1 MAWADSKLDRVS
13 RPSADDCFDFVNAVV
28 PSNEGFYLEI
38 GAQFISQAS
47 HPLTWVNKA
56 PERGACPGQGR

>member
-1 MAWADSKLDRVS
+1 MAWPDSKLDRIA
-13 RPSADDCFDFVNAVV
+13 RPVGRDCFDFVNAVV
-28 PSNEGFYLEI
+28 LWNEGFYLGI

-56 PERGACPGQGR
+56 PERGACPGKGR